1 MIYLTLK
8 TELKFN
14 SDSDRLDLIEA
25 LKAERTAFNIC
36 SKIHFDSK
44 AKNSIVEMH
53 ANCYKSIRTSN
64 PEIKAQLVVKATT
77 NCLAA
82 YRSVKSNKHKL
93 TKPIVKRKLSTYY
106 DARLSTYADEVFRL
120 TTLKKRV
127 EARPI
132 MYDRLQS
139 YLDMYTFGDILL
151 YSDGVKVFVCLTFK
165 VEETPITPKLALGV
179 DLGIRRFATTSEG
192 KLIISKKFNKEKRK
206 LRHLKGKLKS
216 KNTKSSK
223 KHLKKLRR
231 KEYHHNNN
239 FNHLLANEILR
250 TKANLIVLEDLDVKQ
265 LKSKKVRYQNKNRI
279 SQVSFAKLR
288 FILTYKAGL
297 VNKQVVCV
305 SPYYTSQIDH
315 ASGKLSGERKGCRF
329 YSESGLIYDAD
340 VNAAVNIAYRSNLPI
355 SYKNVLDGQGFVSNP
370 YAR

>member
-1 MIYLTLK
+1 MQNLTLK
-8 TELKFN
+8 SELKFN
-14 SDSDRLDLIEA
+14 SDSDRIDLIEA

-36 SKIHFDSK
+36 SQIHFGK
-44 AKNSIVEMH
+44 VKNSIVELH
-53 ANCYKSIRTSN
+53 ADCYDKIRYSN
-64 PEIKAQLVVKATT
+64 PEIKSQLIIKAEN
-77 NCLAA
+77 NCLSA
-82 YRSVKSNKHKL
+82 YKSIKSNKHKL
-93 TKPIVKRKLSTYY
+93 TKPIEKKRLSTRY
-106 DARLSTYADEVFRL
+106 DARLSTYSEGIFRL

-127 EARPI
+127 EARPV
-132 MYDRLQS
+132 MYDRLKT
-139 YLDMYTFGDILL
+139 YLSKYKFGDILL
-151 YSDGVKVFVCLTFK
+151 YSDGIKVFVCLTFK
-165 VEETPITPKLALGV
+165 VEETPIIPKLAIGV
-179 DLGIRRFATTSEG
+179 DLGIRRFATTSDG
-192 KLIISKKFNKEKRK
+192 KLIISKKYNREKRK
-206 LRHLKGKLKS
+206 LRHLKSKLKS
-216 KNTKSSK
+216 KGTKSAK
-223 KHLKKLRR
+223 RKLKTLRR
-231 KEYHHNNN
+231 KEFNHNNN

-250 TKANLIVLEDLDVKQ
+250 TKANLIVIEDLDVKQ

-315 ASGKLSGERKGCRF
+315 ANGKISGERKGCRF

-370 YAR
+370 YV